1 MPSCVCRLLQ
11 RPIQAGT
18 GIILS
23 LFGQV
28 DKVVGSPKLVTLP
41 RASVESAARQQAP
54 DDDEY
59 DDPVEEEEEEQTR
72 EAPGPTKGPVSK
84 VSADQT

>member
-11 RPIQAGT
+11 RPLQAGT
-18 GIILS
+18 GLILS

-28 DKVVGSPKLVTLP
+28 DKAVGSPQLVTSP

-72 EAPGPTKGPVSK
+72 KAPEPTKGPVNK
-84 VSADQT
+84 VGADQE